1 MLGVYKTLCTLLN
14 MRVLLLS
21 KLVAFR
27 SVTKISS
34 CRSCRVNGIS
44 SRRETGQLFSFFL
57 SFFLSFSL
65 LFCWGGGGGVF
76 FFLPSFFFVWGGG
89 GWVYVLCSPLEVDGD
104 VAYSGFH
111 IHACMHLQRNSTR
124 ERSPMDKKIWYSIHP
139 RNLVVTSAY
148 DRTLTVQTLAEEE
161 GRQESVRGGGE
172 GGIIIQLRWEIS
184 HFKHPARF
192 RGKSHGR
199 PDLTSFSFH
208 WI

>member
-34 CRSCRVNGIS
+34 CRVNGIS

-57 SFFLSFSL
+57 SFSLFFFL
-65 LFCWGGGGGVF
+65 GGGGGGF
-76 FFLPSFFFVWGGG
+76 
-89 GWVYVLCSPLEVDGD
+89 YVLCSPLEVDGD
-104 VAYSGFH
+104 VAYSGFRSPALSYNPH

-139 RNLVVTSAY
+139 RKFGCDV
-148 DRTLTVQTLAEEE
+148 
-161 GRQESVRGGGE
+161 SVRPNSNRTDPGGGGRE
-172 GGIIIQLRWEIS
+172 TGVSPGGWEKGGLLYS
-184 HFKHPARF
+184 
-192 RGKSHGR
+192 
-199 PDLTSFSFH
+199 
-208 WI
+208 